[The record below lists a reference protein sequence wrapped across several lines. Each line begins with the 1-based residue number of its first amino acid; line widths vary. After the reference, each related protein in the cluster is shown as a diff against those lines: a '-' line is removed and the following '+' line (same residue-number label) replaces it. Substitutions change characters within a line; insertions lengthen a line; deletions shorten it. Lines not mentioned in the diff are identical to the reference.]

1 MALIKR
7 EILDYILET
16 ARGKGLTIFD
26 VDETLFHTTARI
38 QVKKNGKLISD
49 LDNIE
54 FNNYKLKSGEEYDFG
69 QFKSAKIFN
78 TTSTPIAKM
87 INKAKAIIKNSV
99 KAGSKVIVVTARG
112 DMDDKKLFINTFK
125 AQGLDM
131 DNVYIERAGNIG
143 LTSSAKNKEVVFR
156 KYLET
161 GVYKRIRLF
170 DDAVDNL
177 YALLML
183 RDEFPDVAFEAYRV
197 KKDGS
202 IKTIRPRK

>member
-38 QVKKNGKLISD
+38 QVKKDGKVISD